1 MARAREKNAARAIW
15 SGSIS
20 FGLVSVPVRMLSAID
35 EKDVHFHLLHRKDD
49 SRIGYEKICKRE
61 QKPVPESEIG
71 TAFEVSKDE
80 YVYLEDADFEA
91 AAPKGYHAFELSDF
105 VALDEIDPIYLER
118 SYYLA
123 PAAGGEKV
131 YAVLAKAMD
140 RAGLAAIG
148 TYVMRNKQHLG
159 CLRVRD
165 GVLTLSKLYFADE
178 IRPHQGLAPSG
189 VRVAKAELD
198 LAGELIDRYTSTF
211 DIGKYEDTYRDALLG
226 VIKAKQ
232 KGNDIHVDTADD
244 GGRRD
249 SAGPARGA
257 ARKRGPPHALRKEL
271 VTQQRKGSR
280 RREERRQ
287 ERQDTPRRRPHKIRA
302 RAGSQATTG
311 QGLFRHEQGR
321 ARHRAHLTTF
331 RSRPF
336 AAMDRVS
343 SFVSDARSVGKRL
356 VHSSSMERTRPVAA
370 HSRIQR
376 ESTPS
381 IRPSVAGAKGSRPDL
396 TLGEAGGIVGRYG
409 DRRLLL
415 LGGYVSRSADE
426 RRYAWAAFAESDL
439 GLSGPCCWCAHRLF
453 CGCAHA
459 RRSASG
465 GAMDCA

>member
-71 TAFEVSKDE
+71 TAFELSKDE

-131 YAVLAKAMD
+131 YVVLAKAMD

-226 VIKAKQ
+226 VIKAKR

-244 GGRRD
+244 GGDETPPDLLEALRESVARHTRSGKRSSRSSGKAHGD
-249 SAGPARGA
+249 GKSAGKNGTTPRVGDRTKSELVREA
-257 ARKRGPPHALRKEL
+257 KRRRVKGYSSMSKEEL
-271 VTQQRKGSR
+271 VT
-280 RREERRQ
+280 
-287 ERQDTPRRRPHKIRA
+287 A
-302 RAGSQATTG
+302 
-311 QGLFRHEQGR
+311 
-321 ARHRAHLTTF
+321 LT
-331 RSRPF
+331 
-336 AAMDRVS
+336 
-343 SFVSDARSVGKRL
+343 
-356 VHSSSMERTRPVAA
+356 
-370 HSRIQR
+370 
-376 ESTPS
+376 
-381 IRPSVAGAKGSRPDL
+381 
-396 TLGEAGGIVGRYG
+396 
-409 DRRLLL
+409 
-415 LGGYVSRSADE
+415 
-426 RRYAWAAFAESDL
+426 
-439 GLSGPCCWCAHRLF
+439 
-453 CGCAHA
+453 
-459 RRSASG
+459 
-465 GAMDCA
+465 